1 MKSMF
6 SILLLVAEH
15 ACEMQVSSIEKS
27 KINRYARMALMLR
40 RQCAGFFGNRHGSTF
55 SIVGF
60 DPVTKDLGVA
70 VQSRYFSVGPVVPW
84 AEAEVGAVA
93 TQSFVNV
100 SYGPKGLQLLK
111 QGLAVE
117 EVIAELTGPDE
128 GREMRQVGVIDAQ
141 GNAAAYTGKKCM
153 EWAGSHVG
161 ENYSAQGNI
170 LASKRVVDEMG
181 RRFESSKGDLAEK
194 LVAALE
200 AGEAAGGDRR
210 GRQSTALLVVRK
222 DKGRAD
228 FGDRLVDLRVEDHT
242 DPIAELRRLLK
253 LHRVYYLIDESEAQ
267 LALKQM
273 KKALATIRSATRLDP
288 KSDDAYLDL
297 AMMYVKLGEMEKA
310 KQAFRQ
316 TLRLN
321 PRMKGVIQQ
330 LPKVGLIKVPKG
342 FFEDL

>member
-1 MKSMF
+1 
-6 SILLLVAEH
+6 
-15 ACEMQVSSIEKS
+15 
-27 KINRYARMALMLR
+27 MAFMLR
-40 RQCAGFFGNRHGSTF
+40 REHIGFLGNRLASTF

-111 QGLAVE
+111 QGLTVE

-128 GREMRQVGVIDAQ
+128 GREMRQLGIIDAK
-141 GNAAAYTGKKCM
+141 GNATAYTGKKCM
-153 EWAGSHVG
+153 EWAGSRVG
-161 ENYSAQGNI
+161 DNYSAQGNI
-170 LASKRVVDEMG
+170 LASERVVQEMG
-181 RRFESSKGDLAEK
+181 RRFESSKGDLAEN

-200 AGEAAGGDRR
+200 GGEAVGGDRR
-210 GRQSTALLVVRK
+210 GRQSAALLVVRK
-222 DKGRAD
+222 GRGRGD
-228 FGDRLVDLRVEDHT
+228 FGDRLVDLRVEDHS
-242 DPIAELRRLLK
+242 DPIAELKRLLK
-253 LHRVYYLIDESEAQ
+253 LHRVYYLIDEGEAQ
-267 LALKQM
+267 FALKQT
-273 KKALATIRSATRLDP
+273 KKALATLRSAIRLDP
-288 KSDDAYLDL
+288 RSDDAYLDL
-297 AMMYVKLGEMEKA
+297 AMMYVKIREMEKA

-321 PRMKGVIQQ
+321 PKMKAVIKQ

>member
-1 MKSMF
+1 
-6 SILLLVAEH
+6 
-15 ACEMQVSSIEKS
+15 
-27 KINRYARMALMLR
+27 MLR
-40 RQCAGFFGNRHGSTF
+40 RQWTGFFGNRHGSTF

-100 SYGPKGLQLLK
+100 SYGPSGLQLLK
-111 QGLAVE
+111 QGLTVE
-117 EVIAELTGPDE
+117 EVIARLTGPDE
-128 GREMRQVGVIDAQ
+128 GREMRQVGIIDAR

-153 EWAGSHVG
+153 EWAGSRVG

-170 LASKRVVDEMG
+170 LASGKVVQAMSH
-181 RRFESSKGDLAEK
+181 RFESSKGDLAEK

-200 AGEAAGGDRR
+200 GGEAAGGDRR
-210 GRQSTALLVVRK
+210 GRQSAALLVVRK
-222 DKGRAD
+222 GKGRAD
-228 FGDRLVDLRVEDHT
+228 FGDRLVDLRVEDHS
-242 DPIAELRRLLK
+242 DPIAELKRLLK
-253 LHRVYYLIDESEAQ
+253 LHRVYYLIDEAESQ
-267 LALKQM
+267 LALKQT
-273 KKALATIRSATRLDP
+273 KKALATIRSAIRLDP
-288 KSDDAYLDL
+288 TSDDAYLDL
-297 AMMYVKLGEMEKA
+297 AMMYVKLGDMEKA

-321 PRMKGVIQQ
+321 PRMKGVIKQ